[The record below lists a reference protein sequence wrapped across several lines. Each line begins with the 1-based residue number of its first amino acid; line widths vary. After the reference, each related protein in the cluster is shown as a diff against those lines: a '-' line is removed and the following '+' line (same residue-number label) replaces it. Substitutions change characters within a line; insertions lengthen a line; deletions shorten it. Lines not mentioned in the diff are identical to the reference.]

1 MLFSVDADARP
12 YAEETIK
19 KSRFIARLRRV
30 DSEAAFTAFLAD
42 VREIERGAGHHCYAC
57 VIGEDEGTRI
67 ERFSDDGEPGGTA
80 GAPMLAALHGRGLV
94 NVAAV
99 VSRYYGGVNLGAGGL
114 VRAYSGTV
122 IAALETTEL
131 RPRVRAQLFRLAV
144 EHATAGWVQ
153 AELRR
158 QGVEV
163 VEVAYAE
170 QAVITVATAEPS
182 GLQVAVAEITSGATD
197 LVHVGHVWR
206 ER

>member
-1 MLFSVDADARP
+1 MLFSLDADARP

-19 KSRFIARLRRV
+19 KSRFIGRLRRV
-30 DSEAAFTAFLAD
+30 ESEEAFAAFLAE
-42 VREIERGAGHHCYAC
+42 VREIERGAGHHCYAY
-57 VIGEDEGTRI
+57 VIGDDEESRI

-122 IAALETTEL
+122 IAALETAAL
-131 RPRVRAQLFRLAV
+131 RPRVRAQLFRLQV
-144 EHATAGWVQ
+144 EHATAGWVE

-158 QGVEV
+158 RGIEV
-163 VEVAYAE
+163 VKVGYGEHS
-170 QAVITVATAEPS
+170 VITVASSDPD
-182 GLQVAVAEITSGATD
+182 GLRTAVAEITSGAAE
-197 LVHVGHVWR
+197 LVPVGHFWR
-206 ER
+206 